1 MTNTQSDVLPE
12 QRNVAEHNR
21 EDEAAGA
28 EMYPANPGIVG
39 SANQWIWRGHRGW
52 PAGLHGE
59 GSTESGQ
66 GKWRKQVVA
75 MFVSLQGNAQQDHR
89 QEGRCRDGE
98 GTAAV
103 HHPVVRQGNTDG
115 MLGANPD
122 FIVHHCV
129 TSSFCVTSEHYLM
142 GVPKTTKNSHI
153 HILCTTHSCKSRC
166 KSSTTIS

>member
-1 MTNTQSDVLPE
+1 
-12 QRNVAEHNR
+12 
-21 EDEAAGA
+21 
-28 EMYPANPGIVG
+28 MYPANPGIVG
-39 SANQWIWRGHRGW
+39 SANQWSWWGHRGW

-103 HHPVVRQGNTDG
+103 HHPVVRQAHLAVVGR
-115 MLGANPD
+115 GARKGR
-122 FIVHHCV
+122 HLHR
-129 TSSFCVTSEHYLM
+129 
-142 GVPKTTKNSHI
+142 VPEEGPLPPADAKRQQ
-153 HILCTTHSCKSRC
+153 SRLRR
-166 KSSTTIS
+166 